1 MKTKLLPYAALAL
14 FVAEMLLC
22 LVSWI
27 VSVLLP
33 ESGVRSAFSGEG
45 LRWLMGHYAEF
56 LASPFLAWLLL
67 LSMAYGTCRGSGI
80 GRLLVPG
87 RAIRYRERIAVVTAL
102 CTAVVYLGV
111 VALLSLIP
119 HAMLLSATGRLFP
132 SPFASALVP
141 LACFGTILVSVV
153 YGVVSGALVS
163 VSGVYRS
170 LVLGISKASGLFLFY
185 LLLIQLYYTLCF
197 AFLQNT
203 NYWVLWM

>member
-33 ESGVRSAFSGEG
+33 ESGVHSAFSGEG

-56 LASPFLAWLLL
+56 LASPLLAWLLL

-80 GRLLVPG
+80 GRLLAPG

-119 HAMLLSATGRLFP
+119 HAVLLSATGRLFP

-153 YGVVSGALVS
+153 YGVVSGAFVS

>member
-56 LASPFLAWLLL
+56 LASPLLAWLLL

-102 CTAVVYLGV
+102 CTAVVYLG
-111 VALLSLIP
+111 
-119 HAMLLSATGRLFP
+119 
-132 SPFASALVP
+132 
-141 LACFGTILVSVV
+141 
-153 YGVVSGALVS
+153 
-163 VSGVYRS
+163 
-170 LVLGISKASGLFLFY
+170 
-185 LLLIQLYYTLCF
+185 
-197 AFLQNT
+197 
-203 NYWVLWM
+203 